1 MTQAA
6 MIFWHRGDYAGA
18 DAGFT
23 SARKECDAY
32 PPALV
37 GQARAAMAR
46 DEPARAATLL
56 AQAFALSPLTE
67 TAWLLGDARAAAGD
81 ARGADEAWAEA
92 VKQGKRT
99 DPRTLSLFYATK
111 DREHEDAVRLA
122 QDEMK
127 VRPDIYTHEA
137 LAWALY
143 RAGRIAEAR
152 AAAETSIALGTKDAR
167 LLYHA
172 GAIRIAAGD
181 RAGGEKL
188 VREARALNPRF
199 DATGAEEA
207 ARLVAKEPK

>member
-1 MTQAA
+1 
-6 MIFWHRGDYAGA
+6 
-18 DAGFT
+18 
-23 SARKECDAY
+23 
-32 PPALV
+32 
-37 GQARAAMAR
+37 
-46 DEPARAATLL
+46 
-56 AQAFALSPLTE
+56 
-67 TAWLLGDARAAAGD
+67 
-81 ARGADEAWAEA
+81 
-92 VKQGKRT
+92 
-99 DPRTLSLFYATK
+99 
-111 DREHEDAVRLA
+111 VRLA